1 MITGRAK
8 HATMTGKVTQMKRP
22 LKLLIISLLT
32 VSTLVPVSGCKK
44 NESTRSETD
53 NNQAVNTDTNNLDDP
68 TETIEKSDEPKLS
81 EIENSKSTD
90 PIKDSYLT
98 FNTDT
103 YSLIIPGARGTVE
116 DSDEPETPEALVY
129 WDPSRALKEEYT
141 MDEAFK
147 KYAIVAGKSTLIYT
161 ACDDLRTYHE
171 FYCPDYGYGEFWN
184 FNQAVFL
191 DADGKAIDGRITNAY
206 LKGSDSAS
214 LSEFKENLG
223 QLFVDSKLPFRV
235 DPEDLQITIIEDTD
249 DHIFASIIIKSVYR
263 NEENNEEVDYD
274 EALFYAEIISGNV
287 FFTVYENRWLDHE
300 FTDEERQYFTRYSKI
315 YFDHLSPDD
324 KVEPYIYDKL
334 VNTPILGS
342 RHVTS
347 FNNIHEARNGSIQL
361 RAKPESP
368 IYNLHIYI
376 GVKDSNFEKK
386 DGTEWEEKDGIKT
399 RESTD
404 YTYSQEFLFTIDG
417 IRYRATFQNS
427 SENKKTDVESLDA
440 LLKLIEDN
448 FYITGS

>member
-1 MITGRAK
+1 
-8 HATMTGKVTQMKRP
+8 MKRP

-53 NNQAVNTDTNNLDDP
+53 DSQTLNTETNNLD
-68 TETIEKSDEPKLS
+68 
-81 EIENSKSTD
+81 D

-161 ACDDLRTYHE
+161 ACDDLQTYHE

-206 LKGSDSAS
+206 LKDSDSTS
-214 LSEFKENLG
+214 LSEFKENLV
-223 QLFVDSKLPFRV
+223 QLYIESKGPSELI
-235 DPEDLQITIIEDTD
+235 DPKELQITIIEDTD
-249 DHIFASIIIKSVYR
+249 DHFFASIMKKSVYR

-274 EALFYAEIISGNV
+274 EALYYAEIISGNV
-287 FFTVYENRWLDHE
+287 FYTFYEKQWLDHE
-300 FTDEERQYFTRYSKI
+300 FTDEERQCFTRYSKI
-315 YFDHLSPDD
+315 FFDHLSPDD
-324 KVEPYIYDKL
+324 RVEPYIYDKL

-347 FNNIHEARNGSIQL
+347 FNNIYEAGKGTIQL
-361 RAKPESP
+361 RAKPESQ

-376 GVKDSNFEKK
+376 GVEDSNFEEENV
-386 DGTEWEEKDGIKT
+386 TEWEEKDGIKM

-417 IRYRATFQNS
+417 IRYFAMFQNS
-427 SENKKTDVESLDA
+427 GYKDNKTTDVESLDA
-440 LLKLIEDN
+440 FLKLIEDN